1 MKTTIAII
9 RLVLRTNKILS
20 SGESPIMLRCSY
32 HGMKEIST
40 GYSCSIKYW
49 DKKNECCKKSYP
61 NYIMINQELKK
72 LKDRAIS
79 KRDWYIANN
88 EAYNSSMVL
97 DIRQS
102 DINPIINDAPTLIQ
116 RYIDEKGLEAKTI
129 EKWMIVSRSLVKFA
143 GRSILINEIDESFCR
158 RYARWLEG
166 NGMKDGSIRS
176 YLGKVGALCH
186 YAIGLGLIKK
196 YPFETWK
203 YHVQY
208 RESKN
213 ELYIH
218 YRSIEVMKEMFI
230 NECIETEGNSWR
242 YREGVIEKLMD
253 IHSELYSHYLY
264 LATVHCC
271 GLSPVDLSFLK
282 KVDIKVVEIKGIS
295 CWAID
300 GNRSKTGNIY
310 KIRLRKD
317 DILSKLIIE
326 TMLMFHSGEYLLP
339 TLEGYKGKDKK
350 KRVNNLYTYHGDN
363 LVEWFRRI
371 NEEIVKRNVENNDNI
386 PLIDLDCRYYSARHS
401 YIMGEIQKPNVN
413 LLRLATVTGKSVVT
427 LHQYIS
433 LLGELDLV
441 D

>member
-9 RLVLRTNKILS
+9 RLVLRTNKVLA

-40 GYSCSIKYW
+40 GYSCSIKHW

-79 KRDWYIANN
+79 KRDWYIAHN
-88 EAYNSSMVL
+88 EAYNPSMVL

-102 DINPIINDAPTLIQ
+102 DINANINDAPTLIQ
-116 RYIDEKGLEAKTI
+116 RYIQEKGLEAKTI
-129 EKWMIVSRSLVKFA
+129 EKWNIVSRSLVRFA

-186 YAIGLGLIKK
+186 YCIGLGLIKK
-196 YPFETWK
+196 YPFENWK
-203 YHVQY
+203 YHKEY
-208 RESKN
+208 RECKN

-218 YRSIEVMKEMFI
+218 SRSMEVMIEMFMDI
-230 NECIETEGNSWR
+230 MIDRDGDLYS
-242 YREGVIEKLMD
+242 YKDGVIEELMD
-253 IHSELYSHYLY
+253 IHSSLYSLYLY
-264 LATVHCC
+264 VAGYICK
-271 GLSPVDLSFLK
+271 GLSPSDISLLK
-282 KVDIKVVEIKGIS
+282 KVDIKMVDVKGIS
-295 CWAID
+295 CYAID
-300 GNRSKTGNIY
+300 GNRSKTGMPY

-317 DILSKLIIE
+317 EIINRLIIE

-339 TLEGYKGKDKK
+339 TLEGYKGKDIK

-371 NEEIVKRNVENNDNI
+371 NEEIVKRNVANGDSI
-386 PLIDLDCRYYSARHS
+386 PLIDLDCRYYSYRHS
-401 YIMGEIQKPNVN
+401 YIMSQIQSNNVN
-413 LLRLATVTGKSVVT
+413 LLKIATETGKSVKT
-427 LHQYIS
+427 IHQYVS
-433 LLGELDLV
+433 YLNDEDLV
-441 D
+441 

>member
-1 MKTTIAII
+1 MKTTFAII

-20 SGESPIMLRCSY
+20 SGESPIMLRCNY
-32 HGMKEIST
+32 HGLKEIST

-49 DKKNECCKKSYP
+49 DKKNECIKRGYPSY
-61 NYIMINQELKK
+61 IIINQELKK

-88 EAYNSSMVL
+88 EAYNPSMVL

-102 DINPIINDAPTLIQ
+102 DINANINDAPTLIQ

-129 EKWMIVSRSLVKFA
+129 EKWNIVSRSLVKFA

-203 YHVQY
+203 YHKEY
-208 RESKN
+208 RECKN

-218 YRSIEVMKEMFI
+218 SRSMEVMIEMFMDI
-230 NECIETEGNSWR
+230 MIDRDGDLYS
-242 YREGVIEKLMD
+242 YKDGVIEELLD
-253 IHSELYSHYLY
+253 IHSSLYSLYLY
-264 LATVHCC
+264 VSGYIMK
-271 GLSPVDLSFLK
+271 GLSPLDISLLK
-282 KVDIKVVEIKGIS
+282 KSDIKMVDVKGIS
-295 CWAID
+295 CYAID
-300 GNRSKTGNIY
+300 GNRSKTGVGY

-317 DILSKLIIE
+317 EIINRLIIE

-339 TLEGYKGKDKK
+339 TLEGYKGKDIK

-363 LVEWFRRI
+363 LVEWFRSI
-371 NEEIVKRNVENNDNI
+371 NEEIVKRNVEGNDNI
-386 PLIDLDCRYYSARHS
+386 PLIDLDCRYYSYRHS
-401 YIMGEIQKPNVN
+401 YIMSQIQSSNVN
-413 LLRLATVTGKSVVT
+413 LLKIATETGKSVKT
-427 LHQYIS
+427 IHQYVS
-433 LLGELDLV
+433 YLNDEDLV
-441 D
+441 

>member
-20 SGESPIMLRCSY
+20 SGESPIMLRCNY
-32 HGMKEIST
+32 HGLKEIST

-49 DKKNECCKKSYP
+49 DKKNECIKRGYPSY
-61 NYIMINQELKK
+61 IIINQELKK

-79 KRDWYIANN
+79 KRDWYIAHN
-88 EAYNSSMVL
+88 EVYNPSMVL

-102 DINPIINDAPTLIQ
+102 DINANINDAPTLIQ
-116 RYIDEKGLEAKTI
+116 RYIQEKGLEAKTI
-129 EKWMIVSRSLVKFA
+129 EKWNIVSRSLVKFA

-186 YAIGLGLIKK
+186 YSIGLGLIKK

-203 YHVQY
+203 YHKEY
-208 RESKN
+208 RECKN

-218 YRSIEVMKEMFI
+218 SKSMEVMIEMFMDLMI
-230 NECIETEGNSWR
+230 DRDGDLYS
-242 YREGVIEKLMD
+242 YKDGVIEELMD
-253 IHSELYSHYLY
+253 IHSSLYSLYLY
-264 LATVHCC
+264 VSGYIMK
-271 GLSPVDLSFLK
+271 GLSPLDISLLK
-282 KVDIKVVEIKGIS
+282 KVDIKMVDVKGIS
-295 CWAID
+295 CYAID
-300 GNRSKTGNIY
+300 GNRSKTSMPY

-317 DILSKLIIE
+317 EIINRLIIE

-339 TLEGYKGKDKK
+339 TLEGYKGKDIK

-371 NEEIVKRNVENNDNI
+371 NEEIVKRNVERDDNI
-386 PLIDLDCRYYSARHS
+386 PLIDLECRYYSYRHS
-401 YIMGEIQKPNVN
+401 YIMSQIQSSSVN
-413 LLRLATVTGKSVVT
+413 LLKIATETGKSVKT
-427 LHQYIS
+427 IHQYVS
-433 LLGELDLV
+433 YLNDEDLV
-441 D
+441 